1 MIEIDPQ
8 QIRRILV
15 RQVNWVGDA
24 VLTLPAI
31 EALGRRYPGAEIVLL
46 ARAWV
51 GGLFVGHPIVD
62 RTVELRPA
70 GLRHS
75 IFGRWHLA
83 RSLSRERF
91 DLAVLFPNSFDA
103 ALVPWLAGIP
113 RRVGYSTDGRG
124 WMLTDAVQ
132 ERSTPSRPHQVE
144 RYLAIVRALGADG
157 PSVPRLSVPAE
168 AQKKAGQTLR
178 DHGVEETEPIVAV
191 NPGSIYGSAKRWPA
205 ARFAGVADA
214 LVASRGVRI
223 LLIGSEGERPVLEQ
237 VARSMRSLV
246 VNLAGRTDLS
256 ALMGLLAKAR
266 LLVSNDTGAMHVAA
280 AVGTPVLA
288 IFGPTDAE
296 ATRPVGQS
304 TRLLRQPVPCSPCL
318 LRECPIDHRC
328 MTRIGIDQ
336 VVQAVEELLDA
347 PHGSR
352 FTSYAPCLTPHV
364 SRFTFHASRGSPA
377 AFLDRDGTIIE
388 DTGYLGDPE
397 GIQFV
402 AGAIEALRRL
412 QVAGYRLI
420 VVTNQAG
427 VARGLIT
434 EADVRKVNDRLVL
447 LLGQAG
453 VRLDGIYYCPHH
465 PEYGSPAYRRDCE
478 CRKPKPGMIRQSIQ
492 DFGLDASRSVVIGDH
507 VSDAALAQA
516 FPGMVGIMLRS
527 GHGAE
532 QLDKIQSG
540 ALPKP
545 VHVADD
551 LLRAV
556 EWFLAAAG
564 ERDGVDS
571 RPA

>member
-1 MIEIDPQ
+1 MIPIDPSD
-8 QIRRILV
+8 IRRILV

-144 RYLAIVRALGADG
+144 WYLAIVRALGADG

-237 VARSMRSLV
+237 VARSMRSPV

-296 ATRPVGQS
+296 ATGPVGQS

-328 MTRIGIDQ
+328 MTRISVEQ
-336 VVQAVEELLDA
+336 VLGEAIALLDA
-347 PHGSR
+347 SLGSR
-352 FTSYAPCLTPHV
+352 SPTPA
-364 SRFTFHASRGSPA
+364 RGYPALGSPA

-507 VSDAALAQA
+507 ISDAALAQA